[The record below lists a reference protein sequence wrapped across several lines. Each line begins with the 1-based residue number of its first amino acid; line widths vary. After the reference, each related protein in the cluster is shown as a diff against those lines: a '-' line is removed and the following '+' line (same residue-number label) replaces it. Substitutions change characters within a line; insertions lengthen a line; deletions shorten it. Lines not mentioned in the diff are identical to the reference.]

1 MARKK
6 KEVKQKEPVRI
17 RFKELSNG
25 NKSIYLDI
33 YRNGKRTYEF
43 LKLYL
48 VPEIDQ
54 ASKALN
60 EHNMILAQKVKADR
74 IIELTNSEKGIS
86 NATLRS
92 KMTLQSLLDR
102 YAQFLKEG
110 GHGSSIR
117 GVNSVKK
124 TTKMFHGEN
133 TTLRQIDKDYC
144 KDFIHYLQNDYRGV
158 NGQVIAPHTV
168 CGYLTVFSAALNWG
182 VRNDFIGENP
192 FSKLSPQDR
201 PKKPESQREYLQI
214 DEIKTLI
221 ATKCPTREDVK
232 QAFLFSCYCGLRY
245 SDIISLR
252 WCDIHK
258 DGEVSRI
265 EIVMKKT
272 KEPIYIPLSEQAL
285 KWLPKRPK
293 TAKDEDKIFDLP
305 SVSRVCLIIDAWAKK
320 AGIKKHITFHV
331 ARHSFATMM
340 LTLDVDLY
348 TTSKLLGHK
357 DVTTTQIYAKI
368 IDQKKTDAVNRVND
382 IFKDK

>member
-6 KEVKQKEPVRI
+6 KDIKQKEPVRI
-17 RFKELSNG
+17 RFKELTNG
-25 NKSIYLDI
+25 NQSIYLDI

-43 LKLYL
+43 LKLYI
-48 VPEIDQ
+48 VPEIDA

-60 EHNMILAQKVKADR
+60 EHNLALAQKVKADR
-74 IIELTNSEKGIS
+74 IIELTNNEKGVS
-86 NATLRS
+86 NASLRS
-92 KMTLQSLLDR
+92 KMSLQSLLDR
-102 YAQFLKEG
+102 YAQFLKDG
-110 GHGSSIR
+110 GHDSSIR

-124 TTKMFHGEN
+124 TTAMFRGDA
-133 TTLRQIDKDYC
+133 TTIKQVDKEYC
-144 KDFIHYLQNDYRGV
+144 KQFISYLQNDYRGV

-168 CGYLTVFSAALNWG
+168 CGYLTVFSAALNWA
-182 VRNDFIGENP
+182 VRNDFISENP

-214 DEIKTLI
+214 DEIKKLI
-221 ATKCPTREDVK
+221 STKCPTREDVK

-245 SDIISLR
+245 SDIIALR
-252 WCDIHK
+252 WCDIRQ
-258 DGEVSRI
+258 DGDTWRV
-265 EIVMKKT
+265 EIIMKKT
-272 KEPIYIPLSEQAL
+272 KDPIYIPLSEQAL

-293 TAKDEDKIFDLP
+293 GAKDEDKIFGLP
-305 SVSRVCLIIDAWAKK
+305 TISRVCLIIDAWTKA
-320 AGIKKHITFHV
+320 AGIKKHVTFHV

-357 DVTTTQIYAKI
+357 DVSTTQIYAKI

-382 IFKDK
+382 IFKDM